1 MDKTIE
7 QREKAI
13 MDRLLKELTIYD
25 KEDVKVKNELSGES
39 VMLTPQ
45 QVAVYDYINGLIS
58 LNFFGHKEKYY
69 QEYDA

>member
-7 QREKAI
+7 QQEKAI

-45 QVAVYDYINGLIS
+45 QVAVYDYMNGLIS
-58 LNFFGHKEKYY
+58 FNFFGNDEKYY
-69 QEYDA
+69 Q